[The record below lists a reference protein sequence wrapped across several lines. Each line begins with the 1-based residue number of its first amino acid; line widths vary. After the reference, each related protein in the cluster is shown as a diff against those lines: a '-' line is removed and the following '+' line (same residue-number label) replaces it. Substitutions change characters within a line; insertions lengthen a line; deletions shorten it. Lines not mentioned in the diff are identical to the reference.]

1 MPVLPSTS
9 EKAGALNSG
18 IILLVED
25 EEILLGAVA
34 KMLRKQGYSVLTASN
49 GTEAVDLLRLH
60 NSSVSLVLLD
70 VSLPGLSSR
79 EVLLEA
85 RRQRLEMPIILTSA
99 LAENV
104 VEPIFA
110 DLSIERFI
118 RKPYRLA
125 ELVNVLNDSLPRS

>member
-1 MPVLPSTS
+1 MPVLPSSS
-9 EKAGALNSG
+9 EKAGRLNSG
-18 IILLVED
+18 LILLVED
-25 EEILLGAVA
+25 EEILLVAVA

-49 GTEAVDLLRLH
+49 GVEALDLLRLH
-60 NSSVSLVLLD
+60 NRSVSLMLLD
-70 VSLPGLSSR
+70 VTLPGLSSR

-110 DLSIERFI
+110 DLIIERFI